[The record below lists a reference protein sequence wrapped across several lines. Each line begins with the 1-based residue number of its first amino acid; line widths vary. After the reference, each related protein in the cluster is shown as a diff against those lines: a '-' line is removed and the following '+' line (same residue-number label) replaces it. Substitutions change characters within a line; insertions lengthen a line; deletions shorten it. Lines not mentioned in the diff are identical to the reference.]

1 MSSKNIQNISFM
13 IILLLILGTT
23 FAYIT
28 ISQFT
33 NVPIY
38 AQLFPGK
45 EDWILLF
52 LLFLLHFLEFMI

>member
-45 EDWILLF
+45 ED
-52 LLFLLHFLEFMI
+52 